1 VRIDFVKF
9 TRNNAAVV
17 MEKAQMK
24 TVARLLIFL
33 LIFGAACASLSV
45 PGSSA
50 LAVSLDSPRS
60 PCATMN
66 WALGRMECTS
76 PKLICSFGLIP
87 GLTAPSS
94 VPSYCLTDFWKQSQ
108 SLAAIEHCSGAP
120 GEAWSIRSRLSGY
133 QISPKQRFSIHLL
146 NSVLTL

>member
-1 VRIDFVKF
+1 MRIDFVKF

-50 LAVSLDSPRS
+50 LAVSLDGPRS

-66 WALGRMECTS
+66 RTLASMECAS
-76 PKLICSFGLIP
+76 PKLVCSFGLIP
-87 GLTAPSS
+87 GLAAPSS
-94 VPSYCLTDFWKQSQ
+94 VPSYSSTDFWKHSQ
-108 SLAAIEHCSGAP
+108 SLAAIEYCSGTFR
-120 GEAWSIRSRLSGY
+120 EAWSIRSRLSGY
-133 QISPKQRFSIHLL
+133 QIIPKQRFSIHLL